1 MNKELPARLRA
12 WSNDIMERTKIIGC
26 DQDLRDAA
34 TELEQA
40 RHALELALKY
50 WADRQQRYK
59 NRFPAWVQAAKELGL

>member
-1 MNKELPARLRA
+1 MNEELPARLRA

-34 TELEQA
+34 TELEQS
-40 RHALELALKY
+40 RHVLELALKY

-59 NRFPAWVQAAKELGL
+59 NKYPAWVQAAKELGL